1 MAADNFEHWHLRK
14 HDNGEVFGPVSF
26 ARILEWA
33 GTAQIAPQDALSNDG
48 TIWTKAP
55 MIPELGMDWI
65 VKLDADHYYGP
76 TTVGALLEFLENG
89 EINGQTVI
97 LDCCTGTELP
107 FRESAFYP
115 RPDAPVEDEASR
127 SPSRGIVRLGL
138 QKRIRELE
146 VSLLEKRR
154 QLDMAADTIHRL
166 ETKVRELETRVR
178 EISGF
183 PTRS

>member
-1 MAADNFEHWHLRK
+1 MPTDPSEHWHLKK
-14 HDNGEVFGPVSF
+14 HDNGEIFGPVTF

-33 GTAQIAPQDALSNDG
+33 GTAQIAPQDTLSNDLLV
-48 TIWTKAP
+48 WTKAP

-65 VKLDADHYYGP
+65 VKLEDDHYYGP
-76 TTVGALLEFLENG
+76 TTVGSLLEFLENG
-89 EINGQTVI
+89 EIKGDTVI

-107 FRESAFYP
+107 FREAKFFP
-115 RPDAPVEDEASR
+115 APDLQVDDDLSR
-127 SPSRGIVRLGL
+127 SPSRGVIRLGL

-146 VSLLEKRR
+146 VGLLEKRR

-166 ETKVRELETRVR
+166 ENRVRELEARVR

-183 PTRS
+183 SARS